1 MALNEQMQKAIQED
15 IADTRSKRERIDEQM
30 GSLKGAGRFAGET
43 AVESIPGVSEGIA
56 VKNVSRDLKE
66 GDYIGAGIEA
76 VAGLAGLAPAGD
88 VVAKTIRKNKSPIR
102 KLFDKLPE
110 KERNALPP
118 QPDKNR
124 IFGYHGT
131 ARSRERDEPFFDI
144 NFARKNDQF
153 LGEGFYFTLDPK
165 VADEYANLRAFR
177 DFDIIQKGGKG
188 KTELMKHRE
197 TGEITN
203 VKNLMQGK
211 NIEGNP
217 LAMGQNIG
225 RFDLSNLE
233 KPYVVKTEK
242 QRKEL
247 KAKIPQLKKEG
258 YDSILFADF
267 KDRSKQIMVF
277 PENMDKI
284 NSDAIN
290 YAQGGTVMKKQ
301 MELFEPVEGAFDEG
315 GLMQEGGTVDP
326 ESGNEVP
333 VGSTQEEVRD
343 DIPAQ
348 LSEGEFVFP
357 ADVVR
362 YIGLEK
368 LMQMRQ
374 EAKRGLEMMDKM
386 GQMGNSDEA
395 VIPDDVPFDMSDLDM
410 EDDGVLEFQ
419 TGGFVQPQGFTG
431 IAGYQPSQFTSYT
444 PQFTPYTPVPMPTG
458 QTMAQQYTPPT
469 QQFTP
474 TVSQQTPTFEQL
486 TGAAQPSP
494 GGYDEMRTYVND
506 AGMEMQIPFK
516 DGKPIY
522 PIPEGYKV
530 KGEAVDTTTDVK
542 TETTQTAAPE
552 QQDSGD
558 EPSDPFAGKNTVRLG
573 GEVYTGKSGFVGDG
587 VRSRRTTGEIMNTQQ
602 YAVGTAS
609 SATKPTSGIVAGIK
623 DTFTGITNRDQ
634 MTLTNKDGVTV
645 AMSKDLYEEII
656 ADKFGV
662 DRQEMLDNLFEQ
674 QKQVEKEL
682 GDNYSKDVD
691 NQRARELAKDLGVEY
706 KGQSTAELR
715 SKAADLAK
723 EAERKALEAGAI
735 PGMTIEQ
742 RRELE
747 QQRAIEAGE
756 ARKAEREAAAELASK
771 FGINATKADGTRKS
785 ADELKSETAKA
796 QQAARD
802 AYREQF
808 RREQASGSPGQ
819 SSSDDDYDADPSN
832 FGASDSFAKGGLA
845 QQMKQ
850 SGLASKK

>member
-1 MALNEQMQKAIQED
+1 MALDEQMQAAIQED
-15 IADTRSKRERIDEQM
+15 IADTRSKEDR
-30 GSLKGAGRFAGET
+30 LKGQMEGLTRMGVSAVASPILGAGDIVDVAS
-43 AVESIPGVSEGIA
+43 SIPEMPPKAA
-56 VKNVSRDLKE
+56 VMFPT
-66 GDYIGAGIEA
+66 I
-76 VAGLAGLAPAGD
+76 AGLQSGFNAAKQAGLDRKKAEELIEYITGVELQGDSVELFGEIVGIPGGASILKGVTDVIKKYGDAAPKYINKIKAEAKELFRTASVGDDIDGMATATAGASRETVPTSVKPDLPDTSISPSIIEESTPSGSPAGN
-88 VVAKTIRKNKSPIR
+88 VVAKTKRKNKSPIR
-102 KLFDKLPE
+102 KLFDKLPQ
-110 KERNALPP
+110 KERNALPT
-118 QPDKNR
+118 QPDENR

-131 ARSRERDEPFFDI
+131 ARARERDEPFFDI

-153 LGEGFYFTLDPK
+153 LGEGFYFTLDPEIASEYSSLRAIGTVSNTPETRVTPK
-165 VADEYANLRAFR
+165 DLNFLVADTNIKPEYIR
-177 DFDIIQKGGKG
+177 DVDSKKRDGFGNSIPTGSLLKTPEGQYYTISSLQKGEDIYGQPIAKG
-188 KTELMKHRE
+188 QS
-197 TGEITN
+197 IS
-203 VKNLMQGK
+203 
-211 NIEGNP
+211 
-217 LAMGQNIG
+217 

-233 KPYVVKTEK
+233 KPYVVRTKK
-242 QRKEL
+242 QREEL
-247 KAKIPQLKKEG
+247 QAKIPELKKEG

-267 KDRSKQIMVF
+267 KDRSKQVMVF
-277 PENMDKI
+277 PEHMDKI

-431 IAGYQPSQFTSYT
+431 IAGYQPSQFTGYT
-444 PQFTPYTPVPMPTG
+444 PQFTPYTPAPMPTG
-458 QTMAQQYTPPT
+458 QTMAQQYTPAA

-474 TVSQQTPTFEQL
+474 TIDQQAPTFTNL

-558 EPSDPFAGKNTVRLG
+558 EPSDPFPVKQNLTIGGTVVIDTTKKKE
-573 GEVYTGKSGFVGDG
+573 GELNGF
-587 VRSRRTTGEIMNTQQ
+587 
-602 YAVGTAS
+602 
-609 SATKPTSGIVAGIK
+609 K
-623 DTFTGITNRDQ
+623 
-634 MTLTNKDGVTV
+634 
-645 AMSKDLYEEII
+645 
-656 ADKFGV
+656 
-662 DRQEMLDNLFEQ
+662 
-674 QKQVEKEL
+674 
-682 GDNYSKDVD
+682 
-691 NQRARELAKDLGVEY
+691 
-706 KGQSTAELR
+706 
-715 SKAADLAK
+715 
-723 EAERKALEAGAI
+723 
-735 PGMTIEQ
+735 IEQ
-742 RRELE
+742 
-747 QQRAIEAGE
+747 
-756 ARKAEREAAAELASK
+756 ERYA
-771 FGINATKADGTRKS
+771 NR
-785 ADELKSETAKA
+785 
-796 QQAARD
+796 
-802 AYREQF
+802 Y
-808 RREQASGSPGQ
+808 
-819 SSSDDDYDADPSN
+819 
-832 FGASDSFAKGGLA
+832 
-845 QQMKQ
+845 
-850 SGLASKK
+850 